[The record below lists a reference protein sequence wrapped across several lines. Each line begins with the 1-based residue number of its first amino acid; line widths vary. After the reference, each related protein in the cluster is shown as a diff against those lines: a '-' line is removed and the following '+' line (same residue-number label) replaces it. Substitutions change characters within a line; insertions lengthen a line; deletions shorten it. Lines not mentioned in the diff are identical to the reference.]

1 MPLQKEYDYVIVGAG
16 SAGCVLAA
24 RLTEDPTVTVLLVE
38 AGGMD
43 RSLFIRMPIAL
54 SIPLQS
60 EKYSWKYYTEPEP
73 YMNNRHMYCPRGR
86 VLGGS
91 SSINGMVYVRGHA
104 LDFDTW
110 AGNDMP
116 EWSYAHCLPYFR
128 KAETYERGGDE
139 YRGDS
144 GPLYV
149 TAGKFHS
156 PLYQAFVDAGVQ
168 AGYPATDDM
177 NGFQQEGFGIMDR
190 TTKNGRR
197 WSTADAY
204 LKPALNRS
212 NLHLEVRARTHRVLF
227 DGRRAT
233 GIEFEQR
240 GEMRNVYAGR
250 SVILSGGTINSPQL
264 LLLSGVGPRQHLA
277 DLDIPVIADVAGVG
291 ENLQDHLDFSL
302 QVACTQPVSYYPA
315 TKPLGK
321 LGVGINWFLG
331 RDGIG
336 RTNLFEAGGFVRT
349 RSDLDQ
355 PNLQYHFMA
364 IAADYNG
371 KSTQDTHAYQTMMSM
386 MLPESR
392 GRLWLKSADPTAP
405 PAIRFNYLAT
415 EQDRRDAIDAV
426 HVTRRVL
433 SMPAFHPYRG
443 EELAPGENVK
453 TDDEILAW
461 IRATAET
468 EYHPTSTCTMGTG
481 DDSVVD
487 PELLVHGIE
496 NLRVVDASIMPT
508 VVSGNT
514 NAATI
519 MIAEKAADIIAGR
532 SPLPASYVPVY
543 QSSQRATVLP
553 ALDTALKGH

>member
-1 MPLQKEYDYVIVGAG
+1 MPKQDEYDHIIVGAG

-24 RLTEDPTVTVLLVE
+24 RLTEDPNITVLVLE
-38 AGGMD
+38 AGGTD
-43 RSLFIRMPIAL
+43 RSLFVRMPIAL

-60 EKYSWKYYTEPEP
+60 EKYSWRYFTEPEP
-73 YMNNRHMYCPRGR
+73 YMNNRRMYCPRGR
-86 VLGGS
+86 MIGGS

-104 LDFDTW
+104 LDFDAW

-116 EWSYAHCLPYFR
+116 EWSYAQCLPYFR
-128 KAETYERGGDE
+128 KAETYERGGDD
-139 YRGDS
+139 YRGDD
-144 GPLYV
+144 GPLHV
-149 TAGKFHS
+149 TAGTFHS

-168 AGYPATDDM
+168 AGYPATQDM

-197 WSTADAY
+197 WSAADAY
-204 LKPALNRS
+204 LKPALKRP
-212 NLHLEVRARTHRVLF
+212 NLHLEVRALTHRILF
-227 DGRRAT
+227 EGNRAK
-233 GIEFEQR
+233 GVEFEQR
-240 GEMRNVYAGR
+240 GKIRKVYAGR
-250 SVILSGGTINSPQL
+250 DVILSGGAINSPQL
-264 LLLSGVGPRQHLA
+264 LLLSGVGPRKQLT
-277 DLDIPVIADVAGVG
+277 DLEIPVVADVPGVG
-291 ENLQDHLDFSL
+291 ENLQDHLDFSM

-321 LGVGINWFLG
+321 LGVGINWILG

-336 RTNLFEAGGFVRT
+336 NTNLFEAGGFVRT
-349 RSDLDQ
+349 RADLKQ

-371 KSTQDTHAYQTMMSM
+371 KSARDTHAYQTMMSM

-392 GRLWLKSADPTAP
+392 GRLWLKSADPTAA
-405 PAIRFNYLAT
+405 PAIQFNYLGT

-426 HVTRRVL
+426 HTTRRIM
-433 SMPAFHPYRG
+433 SMSAFDPYRG

-461 IRATAET
+461 IRANAET
-468 EYHPTSTCTMGTG
+468 EYHPTSTCTMGA
-481 DDSVVD
+481 DDMSVVD
-487 PELLVHGIE
+487 PELRVHDVE

-519 MIAEKAADIIAGR
+519 MLAEKAADIIAAR
-532 SPLPASYVPVY
+532 TPLPASYARVY
-543 QSSQRATVLP
+543 QSPQHMAVGP
-553 ALDTALKGH
+553 Q